1 MNRIKRLSNEL
12 LDRYPNKFTINFD
25 ENKKM
30 ISDIATVRSKILR
43 NKVAGYITS
52 KLRKDVD
59 KEKNSQTESQSE
71 DTLSW

>member
-71 DTLSW
+71 DTLS

>member
-12 LDRYPNKFTINFD
+12 LDKYPNKFTINFD

-30 ISDIATVRSKILR
+30 VSAIATVRSKILR
-43 NKVAGYITS
+43 NKIAGYITS

-59 KEKNSQTESQSE
+59 KEKNEYSENQT
-71 DTLSW
+71 DNT

>member
-12 LDRYPNKFTINFD
+12 LDRYPNKFTVNFD

-59 KEKNSQTESQSE
+59 KEKNSQTESQPE
-71 DTLSW
+71 DTLG

>member
-1 MNRIKRLSNEL
+1 MNRIKRISNEL

-25 ENKKM
+25 ENKNM

-71 DTLSW
+71 DTLS

>member
-12 LDRYPNKFTINFD
+12 LSKYPNQFAINFD

-52 KLRKDVD
+52 KLRKESD
-59 KEKNSQTESQSE
+59 KEKNQQTENQTDDE
-71 DTLSW
+71 LN

>member
-59 KEKNSQTESQSE
+59 KEKNSQTERQSE
-71 DTLSW
+71 DTLS